1 MSFRAA
7 VLVIAHH
14 QPEVF
19 AALVDSLR
27 HPSIDVYVHIDAKAD
42 LASFEAVVPEGDGVS
57 YVRDRSSVNWGGL
70 SIVHVILRLIRE
82 ARSSGSTYQRYALLS
97 GSDLLI
103 APIDEVLA
111 AWQSSIEFIRIDWR
125 LTGPDAQRTNL
136 VDRRHFPDDRLP
148 LRARLSGRI
157 PRKVDP
163 TIELYQGSA
172 WWALTAGAVDQV
184 TGFIA
189 EHPQWLDF
197 HRHTL
202 CSDEIVFHSILKAS
216 PHASRIVQDVEQCAD
231 VDAFIADPVHALH
244 YIDWSDRTALSPRV
258 FGIDDEPTLRRS
270 PALFARKVDTTSATL
285 IDAFAVRPARHSDP
299 PR

>member
-7 VLVIAHH
+7 VLIIAHH

-19 AALVDSLR
+19 AALVDSLH
-27 HPSIDVYVHIDAKAD
+27 HPSIDIYVHIDAKAD
-42 LASFEAVVPEGDGVS
+42 LASFEAVVPEGGRVS
-57 YVRDRSSVNWGGL
+57 YLRERSSVNWGGL
-70 SIVHVILRLIRE
+70 SIVRVILRLIER
-82 ARSSGSTYQRYALLS
+82 ARSSGNKYQRYALLS

-103 APIDEVLA
+103 APIDEVLT
-111 AWQSSIEFIRIDWR
+111 AWQSSTEFIRVDWR
-125 LTGPDAQRTNL
+125 LTGPGARRTHQ

-163 TIELYQGSA
+163 TVELYQGSA

-189 EHPQWLDF
+189 EHPRWLDF

-202 CSDEIVFHSILKAS
+202 CSDEIVFHSILKAA

-244 YIDWSDRTALSPRV
+244 HIDWSDRTALSPRV
-258 FGIDDEPTLRRS
+258 FGIDDEPTLRTS
-270 PALFARKVDTTSATL
+270 PALFARKVDETSTAL
-285 IDAFAVRPARHSDP
+285 IDAFAVNPDS

>member
-42 LASFEAVVPEGDGVS
+42 LAPFEAVVPEGDGVT
-57 YVRDRSSVNWGGL
+57 YLRHRLSVNWGGL
-70 SIVHVILRLIRE
+70 SVVRVILRLIGR
-82 ARSSGSTYQRYALLS
+82 ARSSDSEYQRYALLS

-103 APIDEVLA
+103 APIEEVLT
-111 AWQSSIEFIRIDWR
+111 AWQSSTEFIRVDWR
-125 LTGPDAQRTNL
+125 LTGPGAQRTHL
-136 VDRRHFPDDRLP
+136 VDRRHFADDRLP
-148 LRARLSGRI
+148 LRARLSGSI

-163 TIELYQGSA
+163 TIELYQGST

-202 CSDEIVFHSILKAS
+202 CSDEIVFHSILKAA
-216 PHASRIVQDVEQCAD
+216 PHSRRIAQDVEQCAD

-244 YIDWSDRTALSPRV
+244 HIDWSDRTALSPRV
-258 FGIDDEPTLRRS
+258 LGIDDEPALRTSR
-270 PALFARKVDTTSATL
+270 ALFARKVDASSTAL
-285 IDAFAVRPARHSDP
+285 IDAFAVNSDS